1 MPFGIS
7 PAPEEFQRRMDE
19 ALEGLKGVKVIHDD
33 ILIYGCGT
41 NDKDA
46 QEDHDK
52 NLIGLM
58 DRCRQKGVEMYMAD
72 TLSRAYINKESSGQD
87 RRSETEKEVETVNAI
102 QFSPITAIRCKTLQ
116 SATAEDEELQIL
128 SKVIKKGWP
137 INKDAV
143 DIKIQKYFPFRE
155 ELTIQNGLIFKSDR
169 VVVPNS
175 ARADLTEKAHSSH
188 IGIQGCLRRAR
199 ECLYWPNMNSDIES
213 CIKTCETCN
222 AFNMEQ
228 QKESLHSHELCTRP
242 WEKIACDLFEFNQQD
257 YLMTIDYYSDY
268 FEIDRLN
275 NKKGK
280 EVIGILKKHF
290 ARYGLPDCVFS
301 DNGPPFNSHELR
313 HFSNQ
318 YEFTHTTSSP
328 TIFPQSNGK
337 VENAIKTANDEIS

>member
-1 MPFGIS
+1 MEKLETYTYGRKIVVES
-7 PAPEEFQRRMDE
+7 DHKLLEIICKKVLLIAPKR
-19 ALEGLKGVKVIHDD
+19 
-33 ILIYGCGT
+33 
-41 NDKDA
+41 
-46 QEDHDK
+46 
-52 NLIGLM
+52 
-58 DRCRQKGVEMYMAD
+58 
-72 TLSRAYINKESSGQD
+72 
-87 RRSETEKEVETVNAI
+87 
-102 QFSPITAIRCKTLQ
+102 LQ
-116 SATAEDEELQIL
+116 GMLLQDEELQIL

-137 INKDAV
+137 INKNAV
-143 DIKIQKYFPFRE
+143 DLKIQKYFQFRE

-175 ARADLTEKAHSSH
+175 ARADLIEKAHSSH

-199 ECLYWPNMNSDIES
+199 ECLYWPNMNSDIENY
-213 CIKTCETCN
+213 IKTCETCN
-222 AFNMEQ
+222 IFNMEQ

-280 EVIGILKKHF
+280 EVIGILMKHF

-301 DNGPPFNSHELR
+301 DNGPPFNSHEFR

-318 YEFTHTTSSP
+318 Y
-328 TIFPQSNGK
+328 GLYRY
-337 VENAIKTANDEIS
+337 